1 MRYPKD
7 KAWRKALQSCNDW
20 LAENADYDMDIVFA
34 VLDQRILELGE
45 QTMEELGLTGTDDG
59 FVFFW
64 KLGRRNKEWI

>member
-1 MRYPKD
+1 
-7 KAWRKALQSCNDW
+7 
-20 LAENADYDMDIVFA
+20 MDIVFA